1 MNSAV
6 VHIQSMTMARVPDS
20 ENHEWTKELAVEGL
34 MWQRERERERKRRK
48 VKEDEYP
55 PRILSCPLVGRV
67 AVIES

>member
-34 MWQRERERERKRRK
+34 MWQREREREREEEKK
-48 VKEDEYP
+48 GE
-55 PRILSCPLVGRV
+55 GR
-67 AVIES
+67 